1 MIYRTKWILPFVILV
16 GVCGETAN
24 LKAAPSPHVAKTNIP
39 VHTPPQDTRSYKS
52 FELTNQLKVLLV
64 SDPETERSA
73 AALAVGV
80 GSEQDP
86 DDSPGLAHFVEHM
99 LFLGSEKYP
108 SPHGFK
114 QFMTQNGGMYNAYT
128 TADQTNFFFEVG
140 AASLAP
146 ALDRFSQFFISPT
159 FDENYIDSELKV
171 VDAEY
176 QMLKG
181 NEGWVSMSLMKPA
194 VNPDHLFSRFEA
206 GSRQS
211 LAGDKIN
218 PIKNRVADFY
228 NTYYAANTMTL
239 VVLGKEPVEALQKLV
254 EKNFS
259 TIKSKGEA
267 VDVTNPITENPLFLA
282 SKQPQLLTM
291 SLNDPQPQMTL
302 SFSIPAFVTHYQEKP
317 EEFIVNILNDNNEG
331 GLKAQLKE
339 KGWVNGMMAGS
350 RLSTRSY
357 ATFDIQFALSEEGM
371 SHYTDIAGAV
381 FQYLRLIKQEGISD
395 KRYSQQQQRVAE
407 QFRFQEKIPA
417 IAYVGELANNLQSY
431 PIKDVFSGPRL
442 MVNYD
447 AAAIEKYFKY
457 LTPEKVLL
465 SLSGTGK
472 PLKQLDEWS
481 GHQYTLSTISA
492 ETYAQWQAKS
502 FVSHLSLPIVNV
514 TSLAESSAAPMLES
528 VVAGVANTQA
538 SGLEPSVIDHEK
550 GFTLWYKQ
558 DDKFRVPKTDT
569 YFMLE
574 SSALKA
580 SPKVTAMKGLYIMM
594 INEALL
600 SSSSQFRDA
609 GVHHT
614 IHPAKRGINISL
626 SGMTDPQ
633 PALLDI
639 ILRAVTG
646 HSFTEQHFTI
656 AKQNLASM
664 YQQYQLG
671 QPIDKVMNA
680 ITVTLDPLVWEVN
693 ALEAELKSL
702 SFDDVRAYQTA
713 FLSQLD
719 VTGLSH
725 GSLNKNQAL
734 QLGDQVKK
742 ALKIAKNGAVMP
754 QPKVINLPQSES
766 WLRALEGGNSG
777 NIAVVLYSQVQNG
790 TVKEAASVRLLG
802 YLLQSE
808 LFNTLRTEHSMGYIV
823 GAAPMPVYN
832 VDGLAIYA
840 QSPNLSATEI
850 QKELETELKGMNA
863 RIMALSDEAF
873 DKVKHALLSFL
884 TQEPN
889 LKARSDFYW
898 MKIALKSP
906 SFLQKEQLIEALNH
920 LNKADFSTFC
930 HRFLST
936 EASNGLVIHSQPA
949 TKSMTTGN
957 KFKIISSLA
966 EFKENANYV
975 TE

>member
-1 MIYRTKWILPFVILV
+1 MTRSRKWILPFVILV
-16 GVCGETAN
+16 SACGETAN
-24 LKAAPSPHVAKTNIP
+24 LKEPSSPQVVKTNSP

-52 FELTNQLKVLLV
+52 FELENHLKVLLV

-86 DDSPGLAHFVEHM
+86 DDSLGLAHFVEHM

-128 TADQTNFFFEVG
+128 RADQTNFFFEVG

-181 NEGWVSMSLMKPA
+181 NDGWISMSLMKPA

-206 GSRQS
+206 GSSQS

-228 NTYYAANTMTL
+228 NTHYVANAMTL
-239 VVLGKEPVEALQKLV
+239 VVLGKEPVETLQELV

-259 TIKSKGEA
+259 TIRAKTAASKTASA
-267 VDVTNPITENPLFLA
+267 VLDPPLFLK

-291 SLNDPQPQMTL
+291 ALNNPQPHMTL
-302 SFSIPAFVTHYQEKP
+302 SFSVPAFVTHYQEKP
-317 EEFIVNILNDNNEG
+317 EEFIANILNDNNKG

-339 KGWVNGMMAGS
+339 KGWINGMMAGS
-350 RLSTRSY
+350 RLSTQSY

-371 SHYTDIAGAV
+371 NHYTDIAGAV
-381 FQYLRLIKQEGISD
+381 FQYLRLIKQEGVSD

-442 MVNYD
+442 MESYD
-447 AAAIEKYFKY
+447 GPTIDEYFKY
-457 LTPEKVLL
+457 LTPEKVLV

-492 ETYAQWQAKS
+492 ETLAPWQTQS
-502 FVSHLSLPIVNV
+502 FVSDLSLPTVNI
-514 TSLAESSAAPMLES
+514 TSIAEHSAPPTLES
-528 VVAGVANTQA
+528 VEMDMSNAPTGGA
-538 SGLEPSVIDHEK
+538 EPNVINHEQ
-550 GFTLWYKQ
+550 GFAMWYKQ
-558 DDKFRVPKTDT
+558 DDTFKVPKTDT

-574 SSALKA
+574 SSALKV

-594 INEALL
+594 INEVLL

-609 GVHHT
+609 GVLHT
-614 IHPAKRGINISL
+614 IHPTKRGINLSL
-626 SGMTDPQ
+626 SGMTEPQ

-639 ILRAVTG
+639 MLKAVTS
-646 HSFTEQHFTI
+646 HSFTEPHFTI
-656 AKQNLASM
+656 AKQNLLSM
-664 YQQYQLG
+664 YQQYNSS

-680 ITVTLDPLVWEVN
+680 ITVTLDPLVWQVSE
-693 ALEAELKSL
+693 LETELKSL
-702 SFDDVRAYQTA
+702 SIEDVRAYQTA
-713 FLSQLD
+713 FLSQLE

-725 GSLNKNQAL
+725 GSLNQNQAL

-742 ALKIAKNGAVMP
+742 ALKITENGAVMP
-754 QPKVINLPQSES
+754 QPQVINLPQDER
-766 WLRALEGGNSG
+766 WLRALEGDNSG
-777 NIAVVLYSQVQNG
+777 NVAVVLYSQVQQG

-840 QSPNLSATEI
+840 QSPNLSATEV
-850 QKELETELKGMNA
+850 QKELEAELNGMSA

-906 SFLQKEQLIEALNH
+906 SFLQKEQLIKTLEDLS
-920 LNKADFSTFC
+920 KADFVAFC
-930 HRFLST
+930 HLFLSAET
-936 EASNGLVIHSQPA
+936 SNGLVIHSQPA

-957 KFKIISSLA
+957 KFKIISDLA
-966 EFKENANYV
+966 EFKGNANYV

>member
-1 MIYRTKWILPFVILV
+1 MLCNTKWILPFVILV
-16 GVCGETAN
+16 SACSETEN
-24 LKAAPSPHVAKTNIP
+24 LQAAPTPQAAKTNSP

-52 FELTNQLKVLLV
+52 VELKNKLKVLLI

-86 DDSPGLAHFVEHM
+86 DDSLGLAHFVEHM

-114 QFMTQNGGMYNAYT
+114 QFMTQHGGMYNAYT
-128 TADQTNFFFEVG
+128 TADQTNFFFEVT
-140 AASLAP
+140 AASLVP

-159 FDENYIDSELKV
+159 FDEHYIDSELEV

-181 NEGWVSMSLMKPA
+181 NDGWVSMSLMKPA
-194 VNPDHLFSRFEA
+194 VHPDHLFSRFEA
-206 GSRQS
+206 GSSQT
-211 LAGDKIN
+211 LAGDSIN
-218 PIKNRVADFY
+218 PIKNRVTDFY
-228 NTYYAANTMTL
+228 NTYYAANAMTL
-239 VVLGKEPVEALQKLV
+239 VVLGKEPIETLQKQV

-259 TIKSKGEA
+259 TIRTKTATPKTASA
-267 VDVTNPITENPLFLA
+267 VIEPSLLLK

-291 SLNDPQPQMTL
+291 ELNNPQPQMTL
-302 SFSIPAFVTHYQEKP
+302 SFSVPAFATHYQEKP
-317 EEFIVNILNDNNEG
+317 EEFIANILNDNDKG
-331 GLKAQLKE
+331 GLKSRLKE
-339 KGWVNGMMAGS
+339 KGWINNMIAGS

-357 ATFDIQFALSEEGM
+357 ATFDIQFALSEEGV
-371 SHYTDIAGAV
+371 SHYTDIAGVV
-381 FQYLRLIKQEGISD
+381 FQYLRLIKQEGISEG
-395 KRYSQQQQRVAE
+395 RYSQQQQRVAE
-407 QFRFQEKIPA
+407 RFRFQEKIPA

-431 PIKDVFSGPRL
+431 PAIDVFSGPRL
-442 MVNYD
+442 MARYD
-447 AAAIEKYFKY
+447 ASVINEYFNY
-457 LTPEKVLL
+457 LTPENVLI

-472 PLKQLDEWS
+472 PLKHIDEWS
-481 GHQYTLSTISA
+481 GHQYSLSTISA
-492 ETYAQWQAKS
+492 ETIAPWQTQS
-502 FVSHLSLPIVNV
+502 FVSDLSLPAVNI
-514 TSLAESSAAPMLES
+514 TSIAEPSAPR
-528 VVAGVANTQA
+528 T
-538 SGLEPSVIDHEK
+538 LEPVVMDVSNAQTSNVEPTVIDHEK
-550 GFTLWYKQ
+550 GFAMWYKQ

-609 GVHHT
+609 GVQHT
-614 IHPAKRGINISL
+614 IHPTKRGINLSL
-626 SGMTDPQ
+626 SGMTEPQ

-639 ILRAVTG
+639 MLKAVTS

-656 AKQNLASM
+656 AKQNLSSM
-664 YQQYQLG
+664 YQQYTSS

-680 ITVTLDPLVWEVN
+680 ITVTLDPLVWEVSE
-693 ALEAELKSL
+693 LKTELKSL
-702 SFDDVRAYQTA
+702 SIEDVRAYQIA
-713 FLSQLD
+713 FLSQLE

-734 QLGDQVKK
+734 QLGNQVKK
-742 ALKIAKNGAVMP
+742 VLKITENGAAMP
-754 QPKVINLPQSES
+754 QPQVINLPQDER
-766 WLRALEGGNSG
+766 WLRTLEGDNSG
-777 NIAVVLYSQVQNG
+777 NVAVILYSQVQQG

-840 QSPNLSATEI
+840 QSPNLSATDV
-850 QKELETELKGMNA
+850 QKELEIELNGMNA
-863 RIMALSDEAF
+863 KIDALSDEVF
-873 DKVKHALLSFL
+873 DNVKKALVSFL

-898 MKIALKSP
+898 TKIALKSP
-906 SFLQKEQLIEALNH
+906 PFLQKEQLIKTLENLS
-920 LNKADFSTFC
+920 KADFVAFC
-930 HRFLST
+930 HQLLSGET
-936 EASNGLVIHSQPA
+936 SNGLVIHSQPA

-957 KFKIISSLA
+957 KFKIISDLA
-966 EFKENANYV
+966 VFKGNAKYV